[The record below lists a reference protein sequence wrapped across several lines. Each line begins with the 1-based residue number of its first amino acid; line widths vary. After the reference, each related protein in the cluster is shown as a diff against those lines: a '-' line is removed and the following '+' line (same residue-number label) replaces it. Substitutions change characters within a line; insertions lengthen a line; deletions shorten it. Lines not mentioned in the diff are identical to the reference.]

1 MMEVTLYIPGTLNN
15 HFSCNVVP
23 GWSFPSQEKKPGR
36 QNVNRCSKFRAFSE
50 ELYIAI
56 VAAILPQEIGRKQM
70 SRRSTVSQLGEQNE
84 CGEANVEEP
93 RKEPF
98 RRRKSQFAPRNPRK
112 LTWHF
117 APRSLPE
124 PKTRWRQTPK
134 LKLLR
139 IKVKKLR

>member
-1 MMEVTLYIPGTLNN
+1 MEVTLYIPGTLNN

-36 QNVNRCSKFRAFSE
+36 QNVNRCSKFRPFSE

-84 CGEANVEEP
+84 CGE
-93 RKEPF
+93 
-98 RRRKSQFAPRNPRK
+98 QM
-112 LTWHF
+112 W
-117 APRSLPE
+117 RSLEKNLFGDEKANLPQGTPE
-124 PKTRWRQTPK
+124 N
-134 LKLLR
+134 
-139 IKVKKLR
+139 